1 MVAARPNRRG
11 KIFIMGLQICVLA
24 SGSSGNCTLV
34 RSADTVLLIDG
45 GLSARETG
53 KRLESVGV
61 SLDQVKGICISHE
74 HSDHTAGVRVLQQRH
89 GIPLFANRGTFEALD
104 EELQRL
110 QWQIFTTGCAF
121 SVGTLRVEPFMV
133 PHDANEPVGFI
144 VGDGAQHIGVATDM
158 GCVTHLIRERLR
170 PCRAIVLEA
179 NHDVEMLQNS
189 DRPWQLKQRILG
201 RQGHLSNEHAADLIA
216 EIAGPG
222 LEHIFLA
229 HLSEQCN
236 DAPLA
241 LKTVKQRLEK
251 LGHHHI
257 RVSLC
262 CREKISDIWGGP

>member
-1 MVAARPNRRG
+1 
-11 KIFIMGLQICVLA
+11 MGLQICVLA

-34 RSADTVLLIDG
+34 RSDDTALLIDA

-53 KRLESVGV
+53 KRLQAVG
-61 SLDQVKGICISHE
+61 LGLEQIAGICVSHE
-74 HSDHTAGVRVLQQRH
+74 HGDHTAGLRVLQQRH
-89 GIPLFANRGTFEALD
+89 GIALFANSGTIQGLD
-104 EELQRL
+104 AETEQVLH
-110 QWQIFTTGCAF
+110 WNVFTTGSAF
-121 SVGTLRVEPFMV
+121 TVGSLRVEPFSV
-133 PHDANEPVGFI
+133 PHDANEPVGYI
-144 VGDGAQHIGVATDM
+144 IGHGGLHVGVVTDM

-216 EIAGPG
+216 DLAGPG

-236 DAPLA
+236 DAGLA
-241 LKTVKQRLEK
+241 LKTVTQRLEK
-251 LGHHHI
+251 LGHSHI

-262 CREKISDIWGGP
+262 CREKISDIWRGM

>member
-1 MVAARPNRRG
+1 
-11 KIFIMGLQICVLA
+11 MGLQICVLA

-34 RSADTVLLIDG
+34 RSADTAVLIDA

-53 KRLESVGV
+53 KRLASVG
-61 SLDQVKGICISHE
+61 LELAQIAGICVTHE
-74 HSDHTAGVRVLQQRH
+74 HGDHTTGLRVLQQRH
-89 GIPLFANRGTFEALD
+89 RLALYGNRGTVEGYQLGEPVMLA
-104 EELQRL
+104 
-110 QWQIFTTGCAF
+110 WNIFQTGQAF
-121 SVGTLRVEPFMV
+121 TIGSLHFEPFSV
-133 PHDANEPVGFI
+133 PHDANEPVGYI
-144 VGDGAQHIGVATDM
+144 IGHGGHRVGVVTDM

-179 NHDVEMLQNS
+179 NHDEEMLQNS

-216 EIAGPG
+216 DIAGPG

-241 LKTVKQRLEK
+241 LKTVTQRLEK

-262 CREKISDIWGGP
+262 CRERISDIWQAL

>member
-1 MVAARPNRRG
+1 
-11 KIFIMGLQICVLA
+11 MGLQICVLA

-34 RSADTVLLIDG
+34 RSADTALLIDA

-53 KRLESVGV
+53 KRLASVGV
-61 SLDQVKGICISHE
+61 ALEQVSGICVTHE
-74 HSDHTAGVRVLQQRH
+74 HGDHTAGLRVLQQRH
-89 GIPLFANRGTFEALD
+89 GIRLYANSGTIEAYQQGEPVTLAWNVF
-104 EELQRL
+104 QTG
-110 QWQIFTTGCAF
+110 QAFT
-121 SVGTLRVEPFMV
+121 VGSLRVEPFSV
-133 PHDANEPVGFI
+133 PHDANEPVGYI
-144 VGDGAQHIGVATDM
+144 VGHGELRVGVVTDM

-216 EIAGPG
+216 DLAGPG

-236 DAPLA
+236 LASLA
-241 LKTVKQRLEK
+241 LQTVTQRLDK

-262 CREKISDIWGGP
+262 CHEKISDIWQAL